1 MKLRH
6 VLPILGAVIILSA
19 CKTSAPVTDPTI
31 TEASV
36 TGDDP
41 AELPD
46 DAGTPAIDP
55 AEELVC
61 PTPYQ
66 EVDATS
72 CEQLTPRGYGLSIDS
87 PAEWGLGAGTQTLW
101 FGRLMCGDGTIPTI
115 FRAGSVGKAP
125 QQSTSPSSQTHL
137 GTLDV
142 VDLWMVQCPG
152 DAKPTEIYHNLY
164 RCGSP
169 CAPSGFSLM
178 PAEAYRA
185 YVASLEASDN
195 KDNQRAR
202 ALALRA
208 YELAPDFEL
217 SLMWHAIQ
225 EAQAGELTEAL
236 ALFERAEALN
246 PSAAFARMQRA
257 HILLQL
263 SRYEEAR
270 VVTLTL
276 MTETQLD
283 DPDYP
288 EVLCLHAGA
297 LLSTDADQARALAT
311 EACSLGE
318 KECC

>member
-6 VLPILGAVIILSA
+6 ALSLMCAVCALSA
-19 CKTSAPVTDPTI
+19 CKTSAPVADTPI
-31 TEASV
+31 TEADV
-36 TGDDP
+36 AGEDP
-41 AELPD
+41 ALLSED
-46 DAGTPAIDP
+46 EEAFAIAP
-55 AEELVC
+55 TEELVC

-66 EVDATS
+66 EVDNTM
-72 CEQLTPRGYGLSIDS
+72 CERLAPQGYGLSIDA

-101 FGRLMCGDGTIPTI
+101 FGRLMCKDGTIPTI
-115 FRAGSVGKAP
+115 SRSGSVGQAP
-125 QQSTSPSSQTHL
+125 RESTSPSSQTHL

-152 DAKPTEIYHNLY
+152 DPKPTEVYHNLY

-169 CAPSGFSLM
+169 CAPAGFSLM

-185 YVASLEASDN
+185 YVDSLEASD
-195 KDNQRAR
+195 KKERTRAR
-202 ALALRA
+202 ALARRA
-208 YELAPDFEL
+208 YELAPDYEL

-225 EAQAGELTEAL
+225 EAQAGELDGAL
-236 ALFERAEALN
+236 ALFERAEAIN
-246 PSAAFARMQRA
+246 PRAAFARMQRA

-270 VVTLTL
+270 SLTLTL
-276 MTETQLD
+276 MSETSVD

-297 LLSTDADQARALAT
+297 LLSTDIDQARAIAT
-311 EACSLGE
+311 NACSLGE